1 MAKLRS
7 LRQIHFVIATLL
19 ILTLASDKVALYG
32 NVAFSFLVILI
43 LNVFFIRIE
52 IFICSSTKFHPN
64 WINSSYKTNLW
75 RFYKLHI
82 LKEVHGRN
90 VIYKNFHCQSL
101 IFLFIWVIFF
111 PYACIHFCAK
121 ATGIVALFFYQELPF
136 LGFAHTRIF
145 SLLFSC

>member
-101 IFLFIWVIFF
+101 IFLFILCLHSFLCKSDWHNSFIFLKRTSVSWVCSYENIFL
-111 PYACIHFCAK
+111 
-121 ATGIVALFFYQELPF
+121 IVF
-136 LGFAHTRIF
+136 L
-145 SLLFSC
+145 LN